1 MNKDKLRKALDVLDV
16 NQSQL
21 GRAFEIPDRQVR
33 RWIAGDRDIPED
45 IAIHLE
51 IMTGEKT
58 LDQYFAEIKARHKT
72 LVARLDAERA
82 PAAA

>member
-1 MNKDKLRKALDVLDV
+1 MTKDRLRKALDLLDV

-21 GRAFEIPDRQVR
+21 GRAFSVPDRQVR
-33 RWIAGDRDIPED
+33 RWIAGDRDVPD
-45 IAIHLE
+45 NIAVHLE

-58 LDQYFAEIKARHKT
+58 LDQYFAEIKARHKA